1 MSTQYIEEIEKFQ
14 KWAEQLPEAEKDL
27 GWEAGYE
34 HWPALRAAVLA
45 LIRATDPGT
54 LAPDAPE
61 YSLLLYA
68 VARDNVEQI
77 LAGDLVDHPKWL
89 HALAR
94 AALEFPDVDAR
105 WQIAVALGGSPDKA
119 EAEKMLLEYHA
130 GADEYVGRM
139 ALLALANLGSK
150 QTEQLAAKAWNTKD
164 EYQRIAALW
173 AVKRVNSPHLPKFID
188 AAKKDGREKLM
199 SNLAKIV

>member
-14 KWAEQLPEAEKDL
+14 QWAEHLPDADKDF

-34 HWPALRAAVLA
+34 HWPALRAAVLNM
-45 LIRATDPGT
+45 IKSTDPAG
-54 LAPDAPE
+54 LSPDAPE
-61 YSLLLYA
+61 FSLVLYA

-89 HALAR
+89 HALAS
-94 AALEFPDVDAR
+94 AALNFPDVDAR
-105 WQIAVALGGSPDKA
+105 WQLAVALGGSSNKA
-119 EAEKMLLEYHA
+119 EAEKLLLEYHA
-130 GADEYVGRM
+130 GPDEYVGRM

-150 QTEQLAAKAWNTKD
+150 QTDQLAAKAWNTKD

-199 SNLAKIV
+199 SNLAKIA